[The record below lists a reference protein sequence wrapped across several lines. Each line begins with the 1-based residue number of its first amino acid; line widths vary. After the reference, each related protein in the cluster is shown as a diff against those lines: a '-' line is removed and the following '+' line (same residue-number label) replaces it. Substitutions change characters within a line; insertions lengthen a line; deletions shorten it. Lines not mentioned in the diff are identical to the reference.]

1 MDAKKTYSTENLTV
15 AQFADVVGVCPNTVY
30 NWIRDGLV
38 RSTKIGHLR
47 RIPAT
52 EFKRLGLARPSLAED
67 EGSK

>member
-15 AQFADVVGVCPNTVY
+15 TQFANAVGVCQNTVY
-30 NWIRDGLV
+30 NWIRDGRV
-38 RSTKIGHLR
+38 RSAKVGHLR

-67 EGSK
+67 EHK